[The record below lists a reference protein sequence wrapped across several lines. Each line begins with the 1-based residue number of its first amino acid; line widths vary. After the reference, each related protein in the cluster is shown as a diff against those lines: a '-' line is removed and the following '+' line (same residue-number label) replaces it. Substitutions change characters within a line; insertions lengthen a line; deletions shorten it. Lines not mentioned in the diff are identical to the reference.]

1 MRRRWHST
9 EMNFWPGF
17 TDVLSGMLLATVFV
31 LTMFAVTQGGLVSL
45 LHNKDSALVELR
57 EQTEK
62 LAALL
67 RQEKLRSLSL
77 ESQIERQGAEM
88 LALGQKNRSVQ
99 DELRALEDLVGGDRL
114 QVESLL
120 AQLKAYNEQIQALN
134 AKLASAQSDTQFKDA
149 SIADLQAALARL
161 RKQLEQM
168 SGTLDQRES
177 QAASQKLRIAE
188 LLVQMSKKD
197 DRIAKLELLER
208 YRSEFLEKM
217 TAVFGDNPN
226 IRVVGDR
233 FVFQSEV
240 LFRSGSARLGDG
252 GKDELNRFAKA
263 FVELLPQIP
272 PDLPVNVQ
280 VEGHT
285 DNVPIGSAEFRD
297 NWHLSTERALQVVS
311 HLQARGIPKDMLSAA
326 GFGENQ
332 PRSKGNN
339 AKARA
344 ANRRIEIRITR
355 R

>member
-1 MRRRWHST
+1 
-9 EMNFWPGF
+9 MNFWPGF

-45 LHNKDSALVELR
+45 LNNKDSALIELR
-57 EQTEK
+57 EQTEL

-67 RQEKLRSLSL
+67 RKEKKRSLEL
-77 ESQIERQGAEM
+77 ESEIEKQGAQM
-88 LALGQKNRSVQ
+88 LELGKKNRSVQ
-99 DELRALEDLVGGDRL
+99 DELLALETLVGGDRL

-120 AQLKAYNEQIQALN
+120 AQLKTYNEQIQALN
-134 AKLASAQSDTQFKDA
+134 AKLASAQSNAQFKDA
-149 SIADLQAALARL
+149 SISDLQAALARL

-168 SGTLDQRES
+168 SGTLDARES
-177 QAASQKLRIAE
+177 QAATQKLRIAE
-188 LLVQMSKKD
+188 LLVQMTKKD
-197 DRIAKLELLER
+197 ARIAQLELLER

-252 GKDELNRFAKA
+252 GKGELDRFAKA

-285 DNVPIGSAEFRD
+285 DKVPIGSAERFRD
-297 NWHLSTERALQVVS
+297 NWHLSTERALEVVS
-311 HLQARGIPKDMLSAA
+311 HLQAQGIPKEMLSAA

-332 PRSKGNN
+332 PRAKGNSAR
-339 AKARA
+339 AKA